1 MSYSAMPGYVP
12 KNAEL
17 YFHRVKD
24 GETAGEIAARYNVSA
39 PNLMSSASTVQP
51 KAGDMVV
58 IDFKAGRMMVQ

>member
-1 MSYSAMPGYVP
+1 MSYSAMPAYVP
-12 KNAEL
+12 KDAQV

-39 PNLMSSASTVQP
+39 PNLMNDPSTVQP

-58 IDFKAGRMMVQ
+58 IDLKAGRMSVQ